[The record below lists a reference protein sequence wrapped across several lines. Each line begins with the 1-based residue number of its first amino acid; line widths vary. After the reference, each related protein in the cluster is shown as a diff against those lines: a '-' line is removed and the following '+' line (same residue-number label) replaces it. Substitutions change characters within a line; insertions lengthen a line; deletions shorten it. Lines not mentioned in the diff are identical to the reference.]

1 MHLFYTPAVPSSSIE
16 APRAVHSLTTLLQLM
31 GEHRAS
37 LPLARQRALER
48 AIDTQAVDVG
58 LARLADAVHAADH
71 PQLGRQ
77 IELRLED
84 DVVARAREREPRGV
98 VTVTKGL
105 VGERIDCSPCE

>member
-1 MHLFYTPAVPSSSIE
+1 M
-16 APRAVHSLTTLLQLM
+16 HSLTTLLQLM
-31 GEHRAS
+31 GGRRAS

-71 PQLGRQ
+71 LQLGRQ

-84 DVVARAREREPRGV
+84 DDVAWRAHVRAYPDPPSRTTRREGGYRLAGGC
-98 VTVTKGL
+98 KY
-105 VGERIDCSPCE
+105 